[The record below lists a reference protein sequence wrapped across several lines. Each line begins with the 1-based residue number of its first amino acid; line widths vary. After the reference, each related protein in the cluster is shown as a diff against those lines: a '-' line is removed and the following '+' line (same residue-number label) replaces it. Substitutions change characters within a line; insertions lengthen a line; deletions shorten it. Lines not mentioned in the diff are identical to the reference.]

1 MFLRTATS
9 TLAVLALTVPAF
21 GDVSPAEV
29 WQNWIEYYQANG
41 YNVTEGTREEAGDT
55 LILRDVAITYA
66 APGDELDLRFVAPE
80 ISLLATGDGRVRTT
94 LADTIPM
101 SVRFTEDGEDVTLT
115 GALTLRDSE
124 IVTSGSA
131 EDMTHDSRMGEVSLA
146 LQTMQT
152 GATTRDLP
160 VTLTIANL
168 TSRQNVTRTDAM
180 RFDVEMAAERLNL
193 EADLAD
199 LGDAGTGDDGT
210 GDDGSEGSEGPTRV
224 KLSGVVNDLRGAST
238 GVMPLDADPGT
249 DMAAALRAGLDVS
262 GNLAAGAGRF
272 ELDVAGTDAEGQP
285 ENVAGHYTVEGTD
298 VSFGFGADGLK
309 YQGAIDSTAA
319 EFTVT
324 GLPAPISYSMAE
336 TTFDVQMPVLKSDE
350 PAPFKLAYSIGGL
363 SLADGIWDMF
373 DPQKVLPRDPAS
385 LDIDVTGLMRLTM
398 DLFDPALAKA
408 AEAAGDDAA
417 GSDGMD
423 ATGDDAATPNPFE
436 PTEISLNKIA
446 LSAVGASF
454 DSSGELRV
462 PESGDMTQPV
472 GTLNARIEGVNG
484 LIDRLVQ
491 LGVLNSDEVAGYR
504 MMLAMFARPA
514 PEGGDALVSEFEF
527 REGGEIFANG
537 QQVK

>member
-29 WQNWIEYYQANG
+29 WQSWIEYYQANG
-41 YNVTEGTREEAGDT
+41 YSVTEGTREEAGDT

-66 APGDELDLRFVAPE
+66 APGDELDLSFVAPE

-101 SVRFTEDGEDVTLT
+101 SVRFTEDDEEVTLT

-146 LQTMQT
+146 LQTLQT
-152 GATTRDLP
+152 GATTRELP
-160 VTLTIANL
+160 VTLTLANL
-168 TSRQNVTRTDAM
+168 TSRQNVTRSDAM
-180 RFDVEMAAERLNL
+180 RFDVEMAAERLSL
-193 EADLAD
+193 DADITD
-199 LGDAGTGDDGT
+199 LDDGGDDAAGG
-210 GDDGSEGSEGPTRV
+210 GDGPTSF
-224 KLSGVVNDLRGAST
+224 KLSGSLNDLRGAST
-238 GVMPLDADPGT
+238 GVMPLEADPAT

-262 GNLAAGAGRF
+262 GSLAAGAGRF
-272 ELDVAGTDAEGQP
+272 ELAVAGTDSDGQP

-298 VSFGFGADGLK
+298 VSFGLGPDGLK

-398 DLFDPALAKA
+398 DLFDPALAQA
-408 AEAAGDDAA
+408 AEAADEDAAGDDAA

-423 ATGDDAATPNPFE
+423 ATGDDTATPNPFE
-436 PTEISLNKIA
+436 PIEISLNKIA

-462 PESGDMTQPV
+462 PEGGDMTQPV
-472 GTLNARIEGVNG
+472 GTLNARIEGVDG

>member
-29 WQNWIEYYQANG
+29 WQSWIEYYQANG
-41 YNVTEGTREEAGDT
+41 YSVTEGTREEAGDT

-66 APGDELDLRFVAPE
+66 APGDELDLSFVAPE

-101 SVRFTEDGEDVTLT
+101 SVRFTEDDEEVTLT

-146 LQTMQT
+146 LQTLQT
-152 GATTRDLP
+152 GATTRELP
-160 VTLTIANL
+160 VTLTLANL
-168 TSRQNVTRTDAM
+168 TSRQNVTRSDAM
-180 RFDVEMAAERLNL
+180 RFDVEMAAERLSL
-193 EADLAD
+193 DADITD
-199 LGDAGTGDDGT
+199 LDDGGDDAAGG
-210 GDDGSEGSEGPTRV
+210 GDGPTSF
-224 KLSGVVNDLRGAST
+224 KLSGSLNDLRGAST
-238 GVMPLDADPGT
+238 GVMPLEADPAT

-262 GNLAAGAGRF
+262 GSLAAGAGRF
-272 ELDVAGTDAEGQP
+272 ELAVAGTDSDGQP

-298 VSFGFGADGLK
+298 VSFGLGPDGLK

-398 DLFDPALAKA
+398 DLFDPALAQA
-408 AEAAGDDAA
+408 AEAADEDAAGDDAA

-423 ATGDDAATPNPFE
+423 ATGDDTATPNPFE
-436 PTEISLNKIA
+436 PIEISLNKIA

-472 GTLNARIEGVNG
+472 GTLNARIEGVDG

>member
-101 SVRFTEDGEDVTLT
+101 SVRFAEDGEDVTLT

-193 EADLAD
+193 EADVAD
-199 LGDAGTGDDGT
+199 LDDAGT

-262 GNLAAGAGRF
+262 GNLVAGAGRF

-417 GSDGMD
+417 VSDGTGSNGMD
-423 ATGDDAATPNPFE
+423 ATGDDGATPNPFE